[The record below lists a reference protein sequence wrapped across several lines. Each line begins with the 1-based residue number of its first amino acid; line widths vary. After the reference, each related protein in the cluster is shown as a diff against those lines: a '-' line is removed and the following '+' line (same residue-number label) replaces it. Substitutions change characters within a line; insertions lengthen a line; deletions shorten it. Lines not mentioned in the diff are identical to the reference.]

1 MRQVVME
8 LSEPRLRWIDVV
20 NPTPAELE
28 ELAAEHDLPP
38 HAVQDCLEPEHL
50 PKHERLGQ
58 RVFMIVRAYDERAAH
73 SADTVQQLTRKVALF
88 VSNDLLLTVHR
99 VEQRFL
105 DDLKRELPARLA
117 GRPDPGERVV
127 AALLDAVLDT
137 YWPPLDEAERA
148 VAHFEHRLFERRD
161 VTQLIREVYLLKR
174 KVTAL
179 RWMGRHTLDLIQK
192 LKASSEAHAPRLLDL
207 KENAEGLYFAADEL
221 LEDVNNLV
229 NLQLSLA
236 AHQTNEVMRVLTVF
250 SVFFMPLTFVVG
262 IYGMNFDLM
271 PELKQPWG
279 YPGVLGLMALLSAGI
294 YAWFKRRGWL

>member
-8 LSEPRLRWIDVV
+8 LSEPRFRWIDVV

-58 RVFMIVRAYDERAAH
+58 RVFMIVRAYDERATHA
-73 SADTVQQLTRKVALF
+73 ADTVQQLTRKVAVF
-88 VSNDLLLTVHR
+88 VSDDLLLSVHR

-117 GRPDPGERVV
+117 GKPDPGERVV
-127 AALLDAVLDT
+127 AALLDATLDT
-137 YWPPLDEAERA
+137 YWPPLDEAERT

-262 IYGMNFDLM
+262 IYGMNFDFM
-271 PELKQPWG
+271 PELKHRWG

-294 YAWFKRRGWL
+294 YTWFKRRGWL

>member
-8 LSEPRLRWIDVV
+8 LSEPRFRWIDVV

-58 RVFMIVRAYDERAAH
+58 RVFMIVRAYDERATHA
-73 SADTVQQLTRKVALF
+73 ADTVQQLTRKVAVF
-88 VSNDLLLTVHR
+88 VSDDLLLSVHR

-117 GRPDPGERVV
+117 GKPDPGERVV
-127 AALLDAVLDT
+127 AALLDATLDT
-137 YWPPLDEAERA
+137 YWPPLDEAERT

-192 LKASSEAHAPRLLDL
+192 LKTSSEAHAPRLLDL

-262 IYGMNFDLM
+262 IYGMNFDSM
-271 PELKQPWG
+271 PELKHPWG

-294 YAWFKRRGWL
+294 YTWFKRRGWL

>member
-8 LSEPRLRWIDVV
+8 LHEPRFRWLDVV
-20 NPTPAELE
+20 NPSPAELE
-28 ELAAEHDLPP
+28 ELAAEHDLPA

-50 PKHERLGQ
+50 PKHERLGE
-58 RVFMIVRAYDERAAH
+58 RVFMIVRAFDERAGH
-73 SADTVQQLTRKVALF
+73 EADTVQQLTRKVALF
-88 VSNDLLLTVHR
+88 VSRDLLLTVHR

-105 DDLKRELPARLA
+105 DELKRDLPARLA
-117 GRPDPGERVV
+117 GKADPGERVV
-127 AALLDAVLDT
+127 AALLDGVLDT

-192 LKASSEAHAPRLLDL
+192 LKASSEAQAPRLQDL

-250 SVFFMPLTFVVG
+250 SVFFMPLTFLVG
-262 IYGMNFDLM
+262 IYGMNFEFM
-271 PELKQPWG
+271 PELKHPWG
-279 YPGVLGLMALLSAGI
+279 YPGVLAVMLATCVAI
-294 YAWFKRRGWL
+294 YAWFRRRGWL